1 MTIGRAQE
9 SEDYVQPDPVKYVDW
24 VQRVLQAAGELT
36 RADAQARLIGVAQE
50 QVLGRLGGP
59 SDPSLPAF
67 HESPEL
73 SAFGDA
79 VVDLDRLGLVEPGSM
94 RSRMVRLTQEGRR
107 LAALGQGSPQ

>member
-1 MTIGRAQE
+1 VLKKAKTTL
-9 SEDYVQPDPVKYVDW
+9 QPDPVKYVDW
-24 VQRVLQAAGELT
+24 VQRVLQAAEELT

-107 LAALGQGSPQ
+107 LAALG